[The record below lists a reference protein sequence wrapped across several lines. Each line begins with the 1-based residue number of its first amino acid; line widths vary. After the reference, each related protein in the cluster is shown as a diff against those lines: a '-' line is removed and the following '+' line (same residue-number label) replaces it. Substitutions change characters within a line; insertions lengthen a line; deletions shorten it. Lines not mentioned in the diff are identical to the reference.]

1 MTNLTDLQ
9 GFDLAASDVSV
20 WVFKTSTAEG
30 SPKFSGRWVGITE
43 DLAAEL
49 REVARTNLDGI
60 TETIDYDILAQN
72 NEGSALT
79 IMADETYA
87 HLIAEQIANQTPSRK
102 ARELKHLGNTKFYVA
117 KFVDQDRTLLAVRKT
132 DATWRTR
139 KVTGRITMVFR
150 DEELDV
156 DRDPVFTIEPYFD
169 FFVLQDRIFVRA
181 KANFEAVLA
190 YKAGH
195 QDAFE
200 TLKAEAA
207 FAAVFADLGP
217 IAAFVGSNRIHL
229 RRAIAIQQKGHYK
242 DATFMS
248 KLRAE
253 YQRMNFAIEFDDQ
266 GRIVPTIES
275 ARHIF
280 LALLDHRLESRL
292 SSNLYDVQSTEPV
305 A

>member
-1 MTNLTDLQ
+1 MTKLTDLQ
-9 GFDLAASDVSV
+9 NFDLAASDVSV
-20 WVFKTSTAEG
+20 WVFKTSTADDR
-30 SPKFSGRWVGITE
+30 PKFSGRWVGITE
-43 DLAAEL
+43 NLAAEL
-49 REVARTNLDGI
+49 REAARINLDGI
-60 TETIDYDILAQN
+60 TETIEYDILAQN

-79 IMADETYA
+79 IMADETA
-87 HLIAEQIANQTPSRK
+87 SWK
-102 ARELKHLGNTKFYVA
+102 
-117 KFVDQDRTLLAVRKT
+117 
-132 DATWRTR
+132 TR

-207 FAAVFADLGP
+207 FAAVFADLSP

-242 DATFMS
+242 DAMFMDR
-248 KLRAE
+248 LRAE
-253 YQRMNFAIEFDDQ
+253 YKRMNLAIDFDDR
-266 GRIVPTIES
+266 GRIVPTVES